1 MNLVTMPFVLAS
13 ITLAGR
19 SFDATGSYDLAF
31 ALLPRLGGTGGSAG
45 GTGAAAGTALNH
57 GLGRG

>member
-1 MNLVTMPFVLAS
+1 MPFVLAS

-31 ALLPRLGGTGGSAG
+31 AIFLGSAAL
-45 GTGAAAGTALNH
+45 AAALVALVRPP
-57 GLGRG
+57 GQRAVPG